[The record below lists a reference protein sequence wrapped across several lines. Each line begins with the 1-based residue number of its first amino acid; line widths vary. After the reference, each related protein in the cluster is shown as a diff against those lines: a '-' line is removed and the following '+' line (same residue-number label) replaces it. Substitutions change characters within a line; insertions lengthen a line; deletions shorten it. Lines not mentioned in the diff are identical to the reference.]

1 MFSDPRME
9 SDTSTEENSVGE
21 NLGYF
26 YEMPLSEVF
35 QPYDFEPIPS
45 SPENDDFQIV
55 CLHREVLKTVLHM
68 LNIMRGDE
76 NIQNKSLRHVGY
88 RNYTLWVHNRLGRG
102 IRKVMPSCAIW
113 AIRNAHPENRNPSY
127 ARES

>member
-45 SPENDDFQIV
+45 SQTQNEPDTQTNSGVGIEQLAPRIGNNSWCRCGKCRIMENEEQSVCQIDISTE
-55 CLHREVLKTVLHM
+55 RFASQKTM
-68 LNIMRGDE
+68 IF
-76 NIQNKSLRHVGY
+76 K
-88 RNYTLWVHNRLGRG
+88 
-102 IRKVMPSCAIW
+102 
-113 AIRNAHPENRNPSY
+113 
-127 ARES
+127 